1 MWMLSGHCPHYN
13 ITLLSECMIE
23 IQCVHTMSLQCAM
36 FTCTLQAQLHNCRH
50 NCRHNHNC
58 QPTHWAASMRWGI
71 SFIISTHG
79 RWAVITYTNRKVKGK
94 CANDMMPSYPPKQQ
108 DRENEL
114 TVYMTSWNMTQ
125 KVLLVPIFYIVAER
139 KNTKLRECF
148 LVKWSALLWQSNLPH
163 HSPRA
168 QSIKEFPTE
177 ILICNRNQWWLEFFL
192 VCCHI

>member
-1 MWMLSGHCPHYN
+1 
-13 ITLLSECMIE
+13 MIE
-23 IQCVHTMSLQCAM
+23 IQCVHTMSLQCTM
-36 FTCTLQAQLHNCRH
+36 YTCLGCTITSTCP
-50 NCRHNHNC
+50 
-58 QPTHWAASMRWGI
+58 PTHWAASLRWGI

-79 RWAVITYTNRKVKGK
+79 CWAVITYINRKVKGK

-148 LVKWSALLWQSNLPH
+148 LVKWSALLLTVKSPPSLSLCPEHQGISNWNLNLQRKPVTKI
-163 HSPRA
+163 SSCAWPCINLFSYIGWFNRA
-168 QSIKEFPTE
+168 
-177 ILICNRNQWWLEFFL
+177 
-192 VCCHI
+192 